1 MKEVLEKI
9 GISDPIKL
17 NPVYLYILEHEN
29 EKINY
34 SKIAVELSLT
44 R

>member
-1 MKEVLEKI
+1 MKGGKNMKDYSLLV
-9 GISDPIKL
+9 